1 MPFRHIVNILLRIT
15 IVSSGALR
23 RGIKAMALLKMAV
36 DIKGVDLS
44 KLSVGLRVIHDDAGG
59 EKSAKTSFLNMTLDE
74 LKVFLKALTV
84 SGDIEITSSLLS
96 DSQKAKPAKSVNS
109 ILELKKKYEQV
120 VAHHP

>member
-1 MPFRHIVNILLRIT
+1 
-15 IVSSGALR
+15 
-23 RGIKAMALLKMAV
+23 MALLKMAV

>member
-1 MPFRHIVNILLRIT
+1 
-15 IVSSGALR
+15 
-23 RGIKAMALLKMAV
+23 MALLKMAV

-44 KLSVGLRVIHDDAGG
+44 RLSVGLRVIHDDAKG
-59 EKSAKTSFLNMTLDE
+59 EKGARTSFLDMTLDE

-96 DSQKAKPAKSVNS
+96 ESSRNKPAKAVNS
-109 ILELKKKYEQV
+109 ILELKRKYEQV

>member
-1 MPFRHIVNILLRIT
+1 
-15 IVSSGALR
+15 
-23 RGIKAMALLKMAV
+23 MALLKMAV

-44 KLSVGLRVIHDDAGG
+44 RLRVGLRVIHDDADGD
-59 EKSAKTSFLNMTLDE
+59 KSAGTSFLHMTLDE

-96 DSQKAKPAKSVNS
+96 DSSRNKPEKAVNS
-109 ILELKKKYEQV
+109 ILELKKRYEQV

>member
-1 MPFRHIVNILLRIT
+1 
-15 IVSSGALR
+15 
-23 RGIKAMALLKMAV
+23 MALLKMAV

-44 KLSVGLRVIHDDAGG
+44 KLSVGLRVIHDDGDK
-59 EKSAKTSFLNMTLDE
+59 EKSAKTSFLDMTLDE

-96 DSQKAKPAKSVNS
+96 DGQKSKPAKAVNS
-109 ILELKKKYEQV
+109 ILELKKRYEHV